1 MKKLFVIMTLLIS
14 MSFCVTSCN
23 KVKNVTTNDSTL
35 VDTVAV
41 DSIDNLV
48 DTLSAD
54 TVG

>member
-23 KVKNVTTNDSTL
+23 KVKNVITNDSTL

-41 DSIDNLV
+41 DSTDSLV
-48 DTLSAD
+48 DTLSID

>member
-23 KVKNVTTNDSTL
+23 KVKNVITNDSTL

-41 DSIDNLV
+41 DSLDSLV
-48 DTLSAD
+48 DTLSID
-54 TVG
+54 TIG

>member
-23 KVKNVTTNDSTL
+23 KVKNVITNDSTL

-41 DSIDNLV
+41 DSLDSLV
-48 DTLSAD
+48 YTLSID
-54 TVG
+54 TMG